1 MVLLKKIRN
10 NLSKKIFYIYIHVP
24 ICFFTIILFY
34 ISREKKTLYVGIP
47 LKSDTF
53 IRDVY
58 ITEAADVILY
68 GAYNILL
75 AYYKT

>member
-24 ICFFTIILFY
+24 IYFFTIILFY
-34 ISREKKTLYVGIP
+34 ISTEKKTLDVGIP

-53 IRDVY
+53 VRGVY